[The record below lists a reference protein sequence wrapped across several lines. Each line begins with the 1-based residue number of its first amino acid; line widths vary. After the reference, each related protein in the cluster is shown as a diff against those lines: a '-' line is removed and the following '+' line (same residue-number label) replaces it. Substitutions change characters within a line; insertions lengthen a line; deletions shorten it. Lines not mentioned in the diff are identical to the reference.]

1 MMQTMKAAIAEPT
14 WGWVEQAD
22 DEGAA
27 TPGYP
32 RATAQEHHPVRTMRA
47 RWAVPNVGAWR
58 RSAAPSQNLLK
69 ERRMSSQSSFTAPGG
84 TGAGARATDDYAV
97 ERSGWVTFAGVML
110 SIVGVVN
117 IIYGIAAIDNA
128 NFYINDAKYVI
139 SDLNAWGWI
148 IAIIGAIQVGAAFSI
163 FGGTSWGRW
172 AGVAVAG
179 VNAIAQLL
187 FLPSYPFLSLALFA
201 IDILVIHALITHGG
215 RRERAV

>member
-1 MMQTMKAAIAEPT
+1 
-14 WGWVEQAD
+14 
-22 DEGAA
+22 
-27 TPGYP
+27 
-32 RATAQEHHPVRTMRA
+32 
-47 RWAVPNVGAWR
+47 
-58 RSAAPSQNLLK
+58 
-69 ERRMSSQSSFTAPGG
+69 MSSQSSFTAPGSTG
-84 TGAGARATDDYAV
+84 TGARGSDDYAA

-128 NFYINDAKYVI
+128 NFYINDAKFVV

-148 IAIIGAIQVGAAFSI
+148 ISIIGVIQFCAAFSI

-172 AGVAVAG
+172 FGVLAAGL
-179 VNAIAQLL
+179 NAIAQLL

-201 IDILVIHALITHGG
+201 IDIVVIHALITNGG